1 MYVQDN
7 PLRHARM
14 QRGIRVSEVIART
27 LLSPRIVDLLDR
39 GRFEDLPGGLY
50 ARSYVRAFAGAVGL
64 DPEQAVREVAERLPP
79 AEDPLPTLREV
90 ARAGDPAWL
99 TTIEELRGKA
109 AASLAASASA
119 WTVSTRRAVAS
130 TVDAAVLLAILLVI
144 LQVTAWTCRVTPE
157 LLLETAGGAVAVFWG
172 ILVLLYFGILGTAG
186 GGTPGAIVSGHP
198 VSAHAPLQ
206 RLRFVRAQDS
216 SDGMPQVEARFPQWS
231 RAHPT
236 RRAHTAEA

>member
-64 DPEQAVREVAERLPP
+64 DPEEAVREVADRLPP

-99 TTIEELRGKA
+99 TAIEALRGKA
-109 AASLAASASA
+109 AASLAASAAA
-119 WTVSTRRAVAS
+119 WTVSTRRAVAG
-130 TVDAAVLLAILLVI
+130 TVDAAVLLAILLAI
-144 LQVTAWTCRVTPE
+144 LQFTAWTCRVSPA

-172 ILVLLYFGILGTAG
+172 ILVLLYFGILGTVG
-186 GGTPGAIVSGHP
+186 GGTPGAILSGRP
-198 VSAHAPLQ
+198 VRAHAPLQ
-206 RLRFVRAQDS
+206 RLRFVRSAGLQQRDAA
-216 SDGMPQVEARFPQWS
+216 VEARFPEWS